1 MIDLK
6 KEDPTPVTK
15 RAATNW
21 AEVFERIRTAHLDE
35 GGKPLLYEDEDGV
48 ISEEEPAW
56 YNLGEYPAAYVTSIK
71 RGRFSGSEPNEFDAT
86 MRETN
91 QKTQRGILFV
101 KYVGGN

>member
-21 AEVFERIRTAHLDE
+21 AEVFERLRDE
-35 GGKPLLYEDEDGV
+35 PNE
-48 ISEEEPAW
+48 W
-56 YNLGEYPAAYVTSIK
+56 FNLGEYPAAYVTSIK
-71 RGRFSGSEPNEFDAT
+71 RGRFSGSVPDEFDAT